1 MYACMHPLFRVNDYN
16 HGVFRH
22 RRALSPFP
30 LWNPESRM
38 VKGHFSR
45 YSRHPGIRISIWII
59 KTINLSRIPRREFL
73 QWCDASWSIALIIVH
88 ASTQRYSKV
97 PGRFAFSELPESA
110 WNFLPGRFSETSRA
124 EPWRYLLFG
133 VRSFFPSPVDDNMRT
148 QKLEGLWC
156 LLTWRYEILG

>member
-73 QWCDASWSIALIIVH
+73 QWCDASWSHSSSCTRVHNDIQKFRDALLSRNFPRVLEISSLGDFRRLLAQNLGDI
-88 ASTQRYSKV
+88 
-97 PGRFAFSELPESA
+97 FFSEFGASFP
-110 WNFLPGRFSETSRA
+110 R
-124 EPWRYLLFG
+124 LLMITWGHRNWKDYG
-133 VRSFFPSPVDDNMRT
+133 VCWHDDT
-148 QKLEGLWC
+148 KF
-156 LLTWRYEILG
+156 